1 MEAAGLQNLA
11 KMWVRFPNGV
21 QKYKSS
27 IMVKH
32 WGPRPRRYDVEFG
45 SIPVSCANKELWCKH
60 GVSRWTENPEVRVR
74 VSMVPLTNK
83 N

>member
-45 SIPVSCANKELWCKH
+45 SIPVSCAKRNY
-60 GVSRWTENPEVRVR
+60 GVSVVCHAGLKIQRLRFDSVWFH
-74 VSMVPLTNK
+74 
-83 N
+83 

>member
-45 SIPVSCANKELWCKH
+45 SIPVSCANKD
-60 GVSRWTENPEVRVR
+60 S
-74 VSMVPLTNK
+74 
-83 N
+83 